1 MIYRYN
7 LEKGSKKF
15 NCPQC
20 HKKTFVRFINN
31 ETGDY
36 LSHEF
41 GRCDRENK
49 CAYFSTPKGEYRNTY
64 EVKFIPPATT
74 SYHDYNLVTTNGR
87 NFQQNNFIQFL
98 KSHFT
103 NDEVKE
109 AIRKYLIGTDE
120 HWNGAT
126 IFWQIDN
133 KENVRH
139 GKVMLYDAITG
150 KRKKT
155 DEGKAYISSVRSILK
170 LKDFNLKQCLFGLHQ
185 INESETQTVA
195 IVESEKTSIIMS
207 IFKPEYVWLSTGSV
221 QGFKYEML
229 KPLKNYKIIA
239 FPDKSE
245 YYDWENK
252 SIELNGFGFNITVSQ
267 WLESPNYP
275 DGTDLADVLLDETM
289 SLTSPLVS
297 VKHEAIKKDSDTII
311 PTIPTKTDTL
321 IHHME
326 KKNPNILFLIN
337 EFGLTEDNS
346 NEDWKAFKQGMKE
359 QADFLSMTGK
369 EAHIMNMKKFMIALE
384 NN

>member
-7 LEKGSKKF
+7 LDKSSKKF
-15 NCPQC
+15 HCPRC
-20 HKKTFVRFINN
+20 DKKTFVRFIDN
-31 ETGDY
+31 ETKNY

-49 CAYFSTPKGEYRNTY
+49 CAYFSTPKGEYKNTY
-64 EVKFIPPATT
+64 EVKFIPPPVT
-74 SYHDYNLVTTNGR
+74 SYHDYNLVTTSGR
-87 NFQQNNFIQFL
+87 NFKQNNFIQFL
-98 KSHFT
+98 KSLFT

-109 AIRKYLIGTDE
+109 AIGKYLIGTDE

-150 KRKKT
+150 KRKKNQQ
-155 DEGKAYISSVRSILK
+155 GKAFINSVRSILK

-185 INESETQTVA
+185 INETESRTVA
-195 IVESEKTSIIMS
+195 IVEGEKTAIIMS

-245 YYDWENK
+245 YYDWQNK

-267 WLESPNYP
+267 WLESTNYP
-275 DGTDLADVLLDETM
+275 KGTDLADVYLDEVGTLPTIAPTIVPKVVPTIVPKP
-289 SLTSPLVS
+289 S
-297 VKHEAIKKDSDTII
+297 TII
-311 PTIPTKTDTL
+311 QTETERKVKRIAKN
-321 IHHME
+321 
-326 KKNPNILFLIN
+326 NPNILLLIK
-337 EFGLTEDNS
+337 EFDLTD
-346 NEDWKAFKQGMKE
+346 
-359 QADFLSMTGK
+359 
-369 EAHIMNMKKFMIALE
+369 E
-384 NN
+384 NGIKINV